1 MTEQIPP
8 NADLT
13 APRKKPSRGWYL
25 LSLVLLVGSI
35 AVFVSALRHKAAYL
49 NDQIIP
55 MPRFVAPTGDDAV
68 VITVAKPGK
77 QNIYYENLGELDGK
91 AFNTPRRQV
100 WTTYQSPSMTCK
112 VWYIETGDV
121 IEVRLPGVNDQ
132 DKPSR
137 TSEDQIVT
145 YDLAG
150 RQGHSAWVFDAD
162 RAGDYRIEI
171 EYVDA
176 VLLEPGS
183 VEVPPELTKA
193 QKKQMLSADGAAYET
208 DRREAIERAALGEPG
223 AGRCAVRGG
232 AGPGERY
239 VLRGHRAQGR
249 GGGAGVW
256 LYVQRADRA
265 VDVDATQRQR
275 HAARRAIKSSARAYA
290 RRFQHGQLT
299 RWSLTMPTACMNA

>member
-112 VWYIETGDV
+112 VWYIETGDE

-208 DRREAIERAALGEPG
+208 DRREAIERAALASLEPVDVLFAVGPDPGSDTYFAVIGLKGAAAVLAFGFTFSVLIALLTLMLRSGSVTPRGE
-223 AGRCAVRGG
+223 
-232 AGPGERY
+232 
-239 VLRGHRAQGR
+239 LSK
-249 GGGAGVW
+249 
-256 LYVQRADRA
+256 VQR
-265 VDVDATQRQR
+265 
-275 HAARRAIKSSARAYA
+275 
-290 RRFQHGQLT
+290 GLT
-299 RWSLTMPTACMNA
+299 PGDSNTDN